1 MHEQQPED
9 RNGTRGPEAE
19 DRRRRVSVTAFVA
32 GVVAG
37 LGFFLFFPGL
47 PHVIDWGAILVALA
61 AGVAARAGCLAW
73 LGRGEAGR
81 RGR

>member
-1 MHEQQPED
+1 MHEQQSEH
-9 RNGTRGPEAE
+9 RTGSGGPEAYG
-19 DRRRRVSVTAFVA
+19 RRRRASVVAFVA

-61 AGVAARAGCLAW
+61 LGVVARAGCLAW
-73 LGRGEAGR
+73 LAR
-81 RGR
+81 RGADRPRR